1 MKEYPALFNGAMVR
15 KIGTGEK
22 TQTRR
27 LVKGG
32 PNLQHYE
39 KLLGEWP
46 LSKNLGRV
54 NGQWKFQLQT
64 DVDDFRV
71 VTLRSP
77 YGMAGDRIWVREA
90 FMHEPAEYEWL
101 ASVSKP
107 IRPEHTTYRAD
118 CHGDTTGAGW
128 SPSIHMPRWASRYL
142 LDVLAVRVER
152 LQDISEEDAR
162 AEGVEGWAKSDDG
175 LAILSALGFAVPTAP
190 RFLFQLL
197 WISVYGAESW
207 DENPWV
213 WVTTFKLVSP

>member
-128 SPSIHMPRWASRYL
+128 SPSIHMPRWAARYL
-142 LDVLAVRVER
+142 LDVTAVRVER

-162 AEGVEGWAKSDDG
+162 AEGVNREDGQWVDDDG
-175 LAILSALGFAVPTAP
+175 RTRSSYRLA
-190 RFLFQLL
+190 FQRL
-197 WISVYGAESW
+197 WTSIYGAESW
-207 DENPWV
+207 DANPWV